1 MSRNGKQLSS
11 FLISRLLIMK
21 TLGLILENAL
31 EEICAGKKLFLP
43 EAATQEAMDAF
54 QAIAKAI
61 SYADSEGLVEH
72 CQFGIADFT
81 QRLTFSKVLVAGGV
95 TELGYEFL
103 RKRCDSNRQQK
114 VS

>member
-1 MSRNGKQLSS
+1 
-11 FLISRLLIMK
+11 MK

-31 EEICAGKKLFLP
+31 EEICAGKKLFTP
-43 EAATQEAMDAF
+43 AAGTQEALNAF
-54 QAIAKAI
+54 QQIAKAI

-81 QRLTFSKVLVAGGV
+81 ERLTFSKVLVAGGV

-103 RKRCDSNRQQK
+103 RKRYSSSRQQK